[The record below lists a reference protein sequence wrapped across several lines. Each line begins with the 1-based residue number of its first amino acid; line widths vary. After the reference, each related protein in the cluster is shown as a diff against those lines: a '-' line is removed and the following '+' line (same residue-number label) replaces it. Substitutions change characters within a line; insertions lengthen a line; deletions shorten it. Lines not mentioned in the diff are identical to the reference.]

1 MVPKLYILRGGTVQ
15 ISSTLHGHANQG
27 LSMAEAGGFS
37 YFGENIL
44 EVSKL
49 PQPGCQGN
57 PISLPAPILTSVP
70 KTFLPSQSMHP

>member
-44 EVSKL
+44 EVS
-49 PQPGCQGN
+49 
-57 PISLPAPILTSVP
+57 
-70 KTFLPSQSMHP
+70 